1 MSTNSKGANQS
12 SAISGTQAEAQSPQ
26 QTVVIYAN
34 KITKINSNLGKLCTL
49 LDLSDDE
56 DKDKVPQ
63 MRDKRSYSL
72 R

>member
-12 SAISGTQAEAQSPQ
+12 SAISGTPAEAQSPQ

-34 KITKINSNLGKLCTL
+34 KITKINSNLGKLCSM

-56 DKDKVPQ
+56 D
-63 MRDKRSYSL
+63 
-72 R
+72 